1 MHEVAETSGFLTP
14 SFIGAHPDPHCWTL
28 QNSLIH
34 IQTFSL
40 AGIEIAGLSWSSNP
54 SEVSLWGR
62 GGPGG
67 HLVREE
73 SRYAETSV
81 TSSLR
86 GKLLIKGFKRPRSRP
101 DTEVVSRGCRCKY
114 ETWWRLGRPPV
125 TDGGAPGKP
134 EGQGLW
140 GSWHLS
146 RGTTC
151 VSSSGCRAPSRTSIQ
166 NRRFRAVPLPGEL
179 KGGIDC

>member
-1 MHEVAETSGFLTP
+1 MLGALKGFFFSAAFSLGSFLCPIPLGEEVHEVAETSGFLTP

-40 AGIEIAGLSWSSNP
+40 AVIEIAGLCWSSNP

-101 DTEVVSRGCRCKY
+101 DTEVVS
-114 ETWWRLGRPPV
+114 V
-125 TDGGAPGKP
+125 
-134 EGQGLW
+134 
-140 GSWHLS
+140 
-146 RGTTC
+146 
-151 VSSSGCRAPSRTSIQ
+151 
-166 NRRFRAVPLPGEL
+166 
-179 KGGIDC
+179 